1 MTEKRTFHLEH
12 PIAQRLADLA
22 GIANDLRLVIRSA
35 DIFLSSPTIGSEE
48 AIVASKG
55 IASFAL
61 ITYFRTL
68 GTGVRSGITIQQVRN
83 LPDNLRAA
91 HSRLKKVRDGY
102 VAHSLNSLERNVVE
116 VTIASDGIG
125 IESLG
130 TAHSRPATFSSEDML
145 ALKALAEALST
156 VVEEESDIEWNR
168 VWDFIESMP
177 IHERGNALSAP
188 LRYAASTN
196 NMRSRRRLGG

>member
-1 MTEKRTFHLEH
+1 MTENRTFHLEH

-22 GIANDLRLVIRSA
+22 GISNDLRLVVRSA
-35 DIFLSSPTIGSEE
+35 DLCLSTPTVGSEA
-48 AIVASKG
+48 AIIGSKG

-68 GTGVRSGITIQQVRN
+68 GTGVRSGISIDQVRKLPPN
-83 LPDNLRAA
+83 LLVTHN
-91 HSRLKKVRDGY
+91 RLKEVRDGY

-116 VTIASDGIG
+116 VTIANDGIG

-130 TAHSRPATFSSEDML
+130 TSHSRPGTFSSDDML
-145 ALKALAEALST
+145 ALKTLAEALTSI
-156 VVEEESDIEWNR
+156 VDEESDTEFDR

-177 IHERGNALSAP
+177 AHERSKVLSAP
-188 LRYAASTN
+188 NRYAATTN
-196 NMRSRRRLGG
+196 NMRNRRKLGG